1 MVLDCQMLSLMIS
14 WWVLKFTFTVV
25 WEFFTWSLAVSGLD
39 IKLLTV
45 FINEIVAV

>member
-1 MVLDCQMLSLMIS
+1 MVLDCQILSLMIS

-25 WEFFTWSLAVSGLD
+25 WEFFTWILVVGRLD
-39 IKLLTV
+39 VKFLTV